1 MTART
6 SEPTDA
12 GPSRYRVRLPGF
24 VRDQDIGLGD
34 AVSRVTA
41 RFGVRPCGRCRRRAA
56 TFNRWVRFEGR
67 PR

>member
-6 SEPTDA
+6 SEPSEA
-12 GPSRYRVRLPGF
+12 SPPRYRVRLPGF

-41 RFGVRPCGRCRRRAA
+41 RFGVRCFSITTRR
-56 TFNRWVRFEGR
+56 
-67 PR
+67 